1 APDQPVD
8 TELGPGVAVRVT
20 AVPAGYFP
28 ANGPGAGAAVMDPSP
43 IGVSTSAYCAVKV
56 AVTFLGAL
64 IGTVQVATVPE
75 HAPDQPVNTELGP
88 GVAVRVTA
96 VPAGYFPA
104 SGPGAGTAAMEPSP
118 TIVSAS
124 AYCAVKV
131 AVTLLAASIVTL
143 QVATVPEH
151 APDQLVN
158 AELDPG
164 VAVRVTSVPAG
175 YFPASGPGSGTA
187 AMEPSPIGVS
197 TSAYCAVKVA
207 VTLVAASIV

>member
-1 APDQPVD
+1 M
-8 TELGPGVAVRVT
+8 E
-20 AVPAGYFP
+20 
-28 ANGPGAGAAVMDPSP
+28 PSP

-56 AVTFLGAL
+56 AVTLVAASIVTL
-64 IGTVQVATVPE
+64 QVATVMPE
-75 HAPDQPVNTELGP
+75 HAPDQLLNAELPP
-88 GVAVRVTA
+88 GVAVRVTS

-118 TIVSAS
+118 IGVSTS

-158 AELDPG
+158 TELDPG
-164 VAVRVTSVPAG
+164 VAVRVTSVPVG
-175 YFPASGPGSGTA
+175 YFPASGPGAGAA
-187 AMEPSPIGVS
+187 AMVPSPSVVS
-197 TSAYCAVKVA
+197 ASAY
-207 VTLVAASIV
+207 

>member
-1 APDQPVD
+1 VAASIVTLQVATVMPEHAPDQLLNA
-8 TELGPGVAVRVT
+8 ELPPGVAVRVT
-20 AVPAGYFP
+20 
-28 ANGPGAGAAVMDPSP
+28 S
-43 IGVSTSAYCAVKV
+43 
-56 AVTFLGAL
+56 
-64 IGTVQVATVPE
+64 
-75 HAPDQPVNTELGP
+75 
-88 GVAVRVTA
+88 

-118 TIVSAS
+118 IGVSTSAYCAVKVAVTLLAASIVTLQVATVPEHAPDQLANTELDPGVAVRVTSVPVGYFPASGPGAGAAAMVPSPSVVSAS

-158 AELDPG
+158 AELHPG

-175 YFPASGPGSGTA
+175 YFPASGPGSGT
-187 AMEPSPIGVS
+187 
-197 TSAYCAVKVA
+197 
-207 VTLVAASIV
+207 

>member
-1 APDQPVD
+1 
-8 TELGPGVAVRVT
+8 
-20 AVPAGYFP
+20 
-28 ANGPGAGAAVMDPSP
+28 
-43 IGVSTSAYCAVKV
+43 
-56 AVTFLGAL
+56 
-64 IGTVQVATVPE
+64 
-75 HAPDQPVNTELGP
+75 
-88 GVAVRVTA
+88 
-96 VPAGYFPA
+96 PA
-104 SGPGAGTAAMEPSP
+104 SGPGAGAAAMVPSP
-118 TIVSAS
+118 SVVSAS

-207 VTLVAASIV
+207 VTLVAASIVTLQVATVMPEHAQELLLNADLPPGVAGRASSVPAGYFAAGGAGAGTAAPAPSPIAVTTSGV